1 MMDFGYDANQIT
13 LFTVFGSSVNE
24 VWSTGGQMV
33 ADRWF
38 DTKVQIDQKGP
49 FSVRKPFNDQK

>member
-1 MMDFGYDANQIT
+1 MMDFGYDANKII
-13 LFTVFGSSVNE
+13 LSTVSGIAANE

-38 DTKVQIDQKGP
+38 DTKVQIDQQGP
-49 FSVRKPFNDQK
+49 FKVNTDFLI